1 VKAIR
6 LFLKSYFYHF
16 SLEFQVAFSKGFSDF
31 SGFKS
36 TSCAT
41 FGRSSEDLAS
51 RVAAQTAV
59 AANSGQKKAIVEAK
73 IKVAINGFGRIGRN
87 FIRCWHG
94 RKDSPLEVV
103 VINDT
108 GGVKQAS
115 HLLKYDSMLGT
126 FDADVKVAGN
136 DGISVDGKI
145 IKVVSDRNPL
155 NLPWG

>member
-1 VKAIR
+1 VKVIR
-6 LFLKSYFYHF
+6 LFLKSYLYHF

-41 FGRSSEDLAS
+41 FGRSSDDLAL
-51 RVAAQTAV
+51 RVAAQTTV

-94 RKDSPLEVV
+94 RKDSPLEIV

-126 FDADVKVAGN
+126 FNADVKVDGN
-136 DGISVDGKI
+136 DGISVDGKV

>member
-41 FGRSSEDLAS
+41 FGKSSDDLAL

-59 AANSGQKKAIVEAK
+59 VGATIPIYLTFNSSLFFRL
-73 IKVAINGFGRIGRN
+73 NTNRLSNFGVQ
-87 FIRCWHG
+87 
-94 RKDSPLEVV
+94 L
-103 VINDT
+103 
-108 GGVKQAS
+108 
-115 HLLKYDSMLGT
+115 Y
-126 FDADVKVAGN
+126 
-136 DGISVDGKI
+136 ISVGNLSFFLCLTGSKLWTEEGNCRGKDQGGYQWLWTNW
-145 IKVVSDRNPL
+145 KEFHPL
-155 NLPWG
+155 LAWEERLSFGNSCD